1 LSTLLAERVDA
12 APLSTVFMLRCFFF
26 MSPAATVALALSHVR
41 LRTYFVGSALG
52 LILPITLGVL
62 FSEQAL
68 TFLGYSVPDDSSTD
82 IVAANMARVMWGDD
96 GMLGA
101 IGAALETSSSTEL
114 ATGGD
119 GVVATTSLLAS
130 VAEGIKWL
138 TIRASAVSKLAA
150 ATVVTS

>member
-1 LSTLLAERVDA
+1 
-12 APLSTVFMLRCFFF
+12 MLRCFFF

-101 IGAALETSSSTEL
+101 IGAAL

-119 GVVATTSLLAS
+119 GVVAATSLLAS
-130 VAEGIKWL
+130 AAEGIKWL